1 MPRTANRKS
10 PKTPKDLAAK
20 LLTIRQRLNESQNG
34 MIVRLGLEGEF
45 ERGYV
50 SKWERGLL
58 EPPLNVL
65 LAYADA
71 SNIFLEVLV
80 RDSLELPSDIPSKV
94 KNMGLKVISK

>member
-1 MPRTANRKS
+1 MPRIANRKS
-10 PKTPKDLAAK
+10 PKTPENLAVK

-58 EPPLNVL
+58 EPPLHVL
-65 LAYADA
+65 CAYADA
-71 SNIFLEVLV
+71 ANVYLDVIA
-80 RDSLELPSDIPSKV
+80 RDSLELPSQNPFKSK
-94 KNMGLKVISK
+94 KYGA